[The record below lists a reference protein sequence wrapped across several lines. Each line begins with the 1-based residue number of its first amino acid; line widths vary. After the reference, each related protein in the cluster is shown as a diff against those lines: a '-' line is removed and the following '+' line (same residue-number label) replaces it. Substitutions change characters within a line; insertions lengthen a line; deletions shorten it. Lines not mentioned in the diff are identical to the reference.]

1 MEQHKYI
8 DFLPVGSVVIVKGNI
23 RKMVIV
29 ARGVMAR
36 VEGKVIYFDY
46 AGVLYPEGMTNDK
59 LIYFNN
65 RDLSRIVFVGYS
77 DEDEMLM
84 KENIN
89 EWIEQSGIQKGNPY
103 DINRKNAEKN
113 L

>member
-1 MEQHKYI
+1 MEQHQYV
-8 DFLPVGSVVIVKGNI
+8 DFLPVGSVVIVKGNV

-36 VEGKVIYFDY
+36 VEEELIYFDY
-46 AGVLYPEGMTNDK
+46 AGVLYPDGMTSDK
-59 LIYFNN
+59 LIYFNH
-65 RDLSRIVFVGYS
+65 RDLNRIVFEGYS

-103 DINRKNAEKN
+103 DINKKNVGNN